1 MSSPFIVFSIDEAN
15 ALLRSFVMAVLDL
28 PDDHVL
34 IETRMRPRPMDT
46 QPYATLY
53 WKEQEL
59 LNQFDAD
66 MDYVGTDEPDEDKK
80 PDPHFPDGMETREN
94 PAHCTVR
101 ITVRGDNAYNLCSEL
116 RYALESA
123 NRNFDLWTVLGFAG
137 CTSVTDLSAAY
148 GAQTQQRSF
157 IELSFYA
164 PFGRRYNL
172 DWFNAVPFVVNNKTA
187 VYPKEKKPCPQ
198 IP

>member
-1 MSSPFIVFSIDEAN
+1 MSTPTVIFSVDEAN
-15 ALLRSFVMAVLDL
+15 ALLRSLVMAVLNL
-28 PDDHVL
+28 PSDHVL
-34 IETRMRPRPMDT
+34 IETRARPRPMDNS
-46 QPYATLY
+46 PYATLY
-53 WKEQEL
+53 WKEQDV
-59 LNQFDAD
+59 LNQFDGD
-66 MDYVGTDEPDEDKK
+66 MDYVGTDALGEGEEPN
-80 PDPHFPDGMETREN
+80 PDFPDGMETREN
-94 PAHCTVR
+94 PALCTVR
-101 ITVRGDNAYNLCSEL
+101 ITVRGENAYNLCSEI

-172 DWFNAVPFVVNNKTA
+172 DWFKSVPFVVNNETA
-187 VYPKEKKPCPQ
+187 VYPKESNYAN
-198 IP
+198 